1 MTKTLFTLIC
11 IVVLVTN
18 GFGQEYSFYSNL
30 MKIGRCGSNIS
41 GTPREINS
49 TIIINEADKKIAVYF
64 EDNSPIFDLDFFS
77 VKPDDTSTGVTIY
90 QIKNN
95 TAGIQ
100 TVIVDRDPL
109 RNIIV
114 FVKTD
119 KNCILFGGLK

>member
-1 MTKTLFTLIC
+1 MSKTLLTLIC

-30 MKIGRCGSNIS
+30 MKIDRCGSNIS
-41 GTPREINS
+41 ATPREINS

-64 EDNSPIFDLDFFS
+64 EDSSPIFDLDFLS
-77 VKPDDTSTGVTIY
+77 VKPDDTSTSVTIY

-95 TAGIQ
+95 AAGIQ